1 MNWCNKEPSHE
12 KTFKVVYMGPVKTDK
27 SSPVPSAGSYG
38 HGRLGGCSGLEV
50 IKLFSCSTQL
60 SKKYQLLIESIIL
73 KNHNFFLLNT
83 LRFCISCQ

>member
-1 MNWCNKEPSHE
+1 MNWCNKEPCHE

-38 HGRLGGCSGLEV
+38 HGRLGRCSGLEV

-60 SKKYQLLIESIIL
+60 SEQEISTTHRKYDTENLQ
-73 KNHNFFLLNT
+73 FF
-83 LRFCISCQ
+83 SA